1 MESATGPPACTG
13 IQPGDVILS
22 VDGTPVE
29 RPEQLQQ
36 HLAGA
41 GQHFALLIQ
50 RDDTGTFVGV
60 DLA

>member
-1 MESATGPPACTG
+1 MTTLQNASTQAGEKGGLVTEGATGRAARAG

-41 GQHFALLIQ
+41 G
-50 RDDTGTFVGV
+50 
-60 DLA
+60 